1 MNYLTVMD
9 KLPHQYYLI
18 IETKAQEIQI
28 NCMNIENF
36 SIQEDGRITLIYFI
50 PLTDWQGRPK
60 AEMERRIEEYECF
73 ESALLLKTYQGI
85 R

>member
-36 SIQEDGRITLIYFI
+36 S
-50 PLTDWQGRPK
+50 
-60 AEMERRIEEYECF
+60 M
-73 ESALLLKTYQGI
+73 
-85 R
+85 